1 MLLWFFGYFT
11 GFRNCFL
18 NITLTW
24 SIRPFKYYLND
35 LNDQYNVH
43 ISIPGY
49 AERKCSEDG
58 FWLAED
64 GEEAMDPSWWV

>member
-1 MLLWFFGYFT
+1 MT
-11 GFRNCFL
+11 N
-18 NITLTW
+18 T
-24 SIRPFKYYLND
+24 
-35 LNDQYNVH
+35 NVD
-43 ISIPGY
+43 ILIPGY